1 MPKINP
7 IVQFLTLLLGLLVV
21 SFVAHTMVLDMG
33 GYPKYDHHIILSYA
47 VNGLLAALIF
57 ISLYL
62 FRITLKNS
70 IGFLFLVGSLIKFVV
85 FFALFYPS
93 YNADG
98 DMSKF
103 EFAAFFV
110 PYAICLILE
119 TFFTA
124 KMLQK
129 LD

>member
-1 MPKINP
+1 MPKFNV
-7 IVQFLTLLLGLLVV
+7 IVQFLLLLLCLLGV
-21 SFVAHTMVLDMG
+21 SFVAHTVLLDQG
-33 GYPKYDHHIILSYA
+33 GYPKYDHQIILSYG
-47 VNGLLAALIF
+47 VNGVLAAGIF
-57 ISLYL
+57 SALYL
-62 FRITLKNS
+62 FRNTLKNS
-70 IGFLFLVGSLIKFVV
+70 IGFLFLLGSLIKFVV

-93 YNADG
+93 YKADG

-110 PYAICLILE
+110 PYAICLVLE